1 MTRFSSGPRIREAR
15 IAAGLT
21 VEEVALAVGRT
32 AYSIHGYE
40 GGRIVPPIYVLV
52 TIAQLFGCSIDDLL
66 LDEQV
71 PA

>member
-15 IAAGLT
+15 IAADLS

-32 AYSIHGYE
+32 AYTIHGYE
-40 GGRIVPPIYVLV
+40 GGRIVPPVHVLAI
-52 TIAQLFGCSIDDLL
+52 IAQLVGRSIDDLL